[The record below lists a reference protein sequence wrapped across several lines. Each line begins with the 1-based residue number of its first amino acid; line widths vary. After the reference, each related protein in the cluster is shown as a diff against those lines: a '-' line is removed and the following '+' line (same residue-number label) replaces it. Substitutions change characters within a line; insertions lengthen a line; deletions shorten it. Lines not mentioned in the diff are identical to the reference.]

1 MDAEATPYVAE
12 VLGVVEPETDAH
24 AVALVL
30 ALALAESEPEAESE
44 SDAVALVLAVVDGVA
59 ASSVRSGVTVA
70 GLLDGETVVEM
81 EPDAVPEPLVERDGE
96 SVALVVRHAL
106 AETVAQ
112 ALGEPVREPLGEADT
127 HALAVPV
134 RVEFADALP
143 GGEAV
148 CVTVALPERELLGE
162 LLADAARVVSD
173 DATGV
178 DDMVPDALD
187 VLDTVV
193 VAQPLGEPERER
205 EPDGD
210 CDCVSELV
218 GEPDAELVRHCVADM
233 DRERAGVSESD
244 NVLDAT
250 LVVVRVGVRAAE
262 READGSGDCDCVAD
276 AGADADEGH

>member
-1 MDAEATPYVAE
+1 MDAEATPYVTE
-12 VLGVVEPETDAH
+12 VLGVVEPETDVH
-24 AVALVL
+24 AVALEL

-44 SDAVALVLAVVDGVA
+44 SEAVALVLAVVDGVA

-106 AETVAQ
+106 PEPVAQ

-134 RVEFADALP
+134 RVAFADALP

-148 CVTVALPERELLGE
+148 CVTVVLPERELLGE
-162 LLADAARVVSD
+162 LLADAAREVSD
-173 DATGV
+173 DAMGV

-205 EPDGD
+205 EPDAD

-218 GEPDAELVRHCVADM
+218 GEPDAELVRHCVADA
-233 DRERAGVSESD
+233 DLERAGVSESD

-262 READGSGDCDCVAD
+262 READGCGDCDCVAD